1 MGKCMK
7 ICIKDDNEEALV
19 FGNLHMNKTLQAG
32 KQNVIDILQKHDIF
46 DEKKHLPVNLSE
58 S

>member
-1 MGKCMK
+1 MK

-19 FGNLHMNKTLQAG
+19 FGNVHTNKTLQAG
-32 KQNVIDILQKHDIF
+32 KHNVIDILQKHDIV

-58 S
+58 I

>member
-1 MGKCMK
+1 MK

-19 FGNLHMNKTLQAG
+19 FGNVHTNKTLQAG
-32 KQNVIDILQKHDIF
+32 KHDIV

-58 S
+58 I